1 MQAAMKSHSSVAIT
15 GSAYRF
21 PGDARSHESYWALL
35 DSGRSVIRN
44 TPVDR
49 FDIEP
54 FFNQDGGVPGT
65 TYARGGGYVD
75 GAFEF
80 DHSFFRISRAEA
92 LSTDP
97 HFQWIVNSA
106 GCLNCAGRHSRT
118 QALHPAQFADGASA
132 CLSAAAKSIMDAARC
147 GPAI

>member
-54 FFNQDGGVPGT
+54 FFNQDGAVCRAPPTRVAADMWTARSNST
-65 TYARGGGYVD
+65 TASS
-75 GAFEF
+75 EF
-80 DHSFFRISRAEA
+80 PALKRFQRILIFNGSSTA
-92 LSTDP
+92 L
-97 HFQWIVNSA
+97 
-106 GCLNCAGRHSRT
+106 
-118 QALHPAQFADGASA
+118 
-132 CLSAAAKSIMDAARC
+132 DA
-147 GPAI
+147 